1 MPPTDPLADVDRIAR
16 SPKVPAIDGSDL
28 DWLINRYLDNRRT
41 KVDAKT
47 AHTYEC
53 RLRLVTGWWGEIGPT
68 QTWLLR
74 AADLE
79 ALEYHLRQK
88 ASANSGRPLSYTYRS
103 GILQSLRE
111 VLRWACENGYLKNDY
126 SSWVPAAYGSKTKRR
141 AANEDDLLTLLAEC
155 DNSPRRIRDR
165 AIIAIFVGMGL
176 RCAEVTNLR
185 LENLEFHPD
194 YSGHAKV
201 VGKRTKDKADGKRD
215 AAFEAAA
222 GKIIAEHVATLGV
235 SAGPLFVSYRGIP
248 MEPYTLYGIVKKL
261 IKRAGL
267 EDRIQACH
275 DLRRAF
281 TTFHARNRPGSD
293 SAHKRQLQLGHA
305 SYSQT
310 AEYELFDIED
320 IRRDIVSPLSLLE
333 GRQLTTPAAST
344 LAKQAAEITASK
356 ALQALTDSTGL

>member
-1 MPPTDPLADVDRIAR
+1 MSADRPTPSDVDCIAR
-16 SPKVPAIDGSDL
+16 SPIMPAIDGRDL
-28 DWLINRYLDNRRT
+28 DWLIAQYLDNRRT

-53 RLRLVTGWWGEIGPT
+53 RLRLVVEWWGEVGPA
-68 QTWLLR
+68 QGWRLK
-74 AADLE
+74 APDLDL
-79 ALEYHLRQK
+79 LEYHLRNK
-88 ASANSGRPLSYTYRS
+88 ASANSGRPLAYTYRS

-126 SSWVPAAYGSKTKRR
+126 SGWVPAAYGSKTKRR
-141 AANEDDLLTLLAEC
+141 AANEDDLLRLLAEC

-176 RCAEVTNLR
+176 RCGEVTNLNV
-185 LENLEFHPD
+185 ENLEFQPD
-194 YSGHAKV
+194 YSGHAHV
-201 VGKRTKDKADGKRD
+201 VGKRTKANTSGKRD
-215 AAFEAAA
+215 AAFEPAT
-222 GKIIAEHVATLGV
+222 GKMIAEHVAMLGI
-235 SAGPLFVSYRGIP
+235 SAGPLFVSYRGHP
-248 MEPYTLYGIVKKL
+248 CEPYTLYGIVKKL

-267 EDRIQACH
+267 EDQIQACH

-281 TTFHARNRPGSD
+281 ATYHARNRPGSD

-310 AEYELFDIED
+310 AEYELFDVED

-333 GRQLTTPAAST
+333 GRQLSASKGMQAPAASN
-344 LAKQAAEITASK
+344 
-356 ALQALTDSTGL
+356 GG